1 MTIYANIVIS
11 SRSHPCMSPPLCERA
26 RPSVRL
32 AVAGGVRRRRR
43 REVVGLNDDDL
54 VGVGFS
60 DEKHFCEIIQEEVK
74 NQKSQSLNY
83 LNFL

>member
-1 MTIYANIVIS
+1 
-11 SRSHPCMSPPLCERA
+11 MSPPLCERA

-43 REVVGLNDDDL
+43 EVVCLNDDDL

-60 DEKHFCEIIQEEVK
+60 DEKHFCEIIQEEV
-74 NQKSQSLNY
+74 QKSKITIVKLFKFP
-83 LNFL
+83 LKWR